1 MEYLYY
7 QQRTPQK
14 MTKKDSERNKLYS
27 NVKIQKLDPL
37 STALDDAGLKGGASK
52 KFKSLKEK
60 MGAKDT
66 VFKSGVK
73 PIPFEPVPY
82 FKAAYKRVMKKNK
95 DK

>member
-1 MEYLYY
+1 
-7 QQRTPQK
+7 
-14 MTKKDSERNKLYS
+14 
-27 NVKIQKLDPL
+27 
-37 STALDDAGLKGGASK
+37 
-52 KFKSLKEK
+52 

-95 DK
+95 DKQWNQ

>member
-7 QQRTPQK
+7 QLKMEVK
-14 MTKKDSERNKLYS
+14 MTKKDYANK
-27 NVKIQKLDPL
+27 VRTLDPL
-37 STALDDAGLKGGASK
+37 SDKLDAAGFSGGASK
-52 KFKSLKEK
+52 KFKSLKKK

-95 DK
+95 TD